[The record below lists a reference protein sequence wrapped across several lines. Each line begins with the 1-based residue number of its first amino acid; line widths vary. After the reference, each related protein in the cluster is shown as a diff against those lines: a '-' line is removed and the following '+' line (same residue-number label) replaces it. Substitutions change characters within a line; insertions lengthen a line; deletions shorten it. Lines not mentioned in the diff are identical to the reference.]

1 MSELY
6 TRFMEWVMPF
16 LQANWQFFFHCN
28 RCTVP
33 VGGQS
38 FAGNGFA
45 IRRAK
50 MCWDFGPLFFAT
62 LEKRVSRY
70 SGDQRSPHYL
80 MWPSAVDTDVKA

>member
-33 VGGQS
+33 VGGNLS
-38 FAGNGFA
+38 LEMGLRSAGRKCAGISGLCFSQLWRKKGIA
-45 IRRAK
+45 
-50 MCWDFGPLFFAT
+50 LFKGSA
-62 LEKRVSRY
+62 E
-70 SGDQRSPHYL
+70 
-80 MWPSAVDTDVKA
+80 PSLSYAA